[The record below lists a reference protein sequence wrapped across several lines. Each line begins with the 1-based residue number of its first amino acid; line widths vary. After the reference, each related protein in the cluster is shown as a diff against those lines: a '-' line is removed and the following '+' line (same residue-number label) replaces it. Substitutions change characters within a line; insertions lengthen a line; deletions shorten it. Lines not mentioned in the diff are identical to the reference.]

1 MTADPTLVLAWLF
14 FAHFV
19 ADFVL
24 QNDWIAITKSSQGR
38 RGWTGVL
45 VHAAIV
51 AACLVPLPLA
61 YGAPGLAFLLLVAA
75 THIGI
80 DRWKVGATRRA
91 EALAREKARRRAAD
105 GQAASGPGSGLGSAW
120 TPIPGLL
127 YIVDQL
133 AHLGITIAGWA
144 FLLSRAPLQPG
155 WTDAVAGLVGGWDPA
170 GVHALTMWAVVLAS
184 LVIANT
190 KGAYFFI
197 ATLVHPREVV
207 QGVEAPPDPEP
218 APPPPPPGYTVRVG
232 PLVAT
237 VEPGTVATLAAPPSV
252 AVSGDGSAT
261 GAVVPATG
269 VSPAVPRTPGSP
281 ARIGATIG
289 VLERLLVVTF
299 VLVGMEAAIGFVVA
313 AKTLARFKQLD
324 DRGFA
329 EYYLLGTLASVL
341 VALATGLLGAAALD
355 TLR

>member
-1 MTADPTLVLAWLF
+1 MTADPTLALAWLF
-14 FAHFV
+14 CAHFV

-24 QNDWIAITKSSQGR
+24 QNDWIAITKASRGT
-38 RGWTGVL
+38 RGWMGVM
-45 VHAAIV
+45 VHASIV
-51 AACLVPLPLA
+51 ALCLVPVPLA
-61 YGAPGLAFLLLVAA
+61 FGAPGLAFLLLIAA
-75 THIGI
+75 THIGV
-80 DRWKVGATRRA
+80 DRWKVGATREAESIALERA
-91 EALAREKARRRAAD
+91 QKRAGD
-105 GQAASGPGSGLGSAW
+105 GIATGPGSGLGSAW
-120 TPIPGLL
+120 TPIPGVL

-133 AHLGITIAGWA
+133 VHLGIAILGWA
-144 FLLSRAPLQPG
+144 FLLSRAPLQAS
-155 WTDAVAGLVGGWDPA
+155 WTDTIGSLVGGWDPA
-170 GVHALTMWAVVLAS
+170 AVHAFTLWGVVLVS

-197 ATLVHPREVV
+197 ATLVHPREIVH
-207 QGVEAPPDPEP
+207 GVEEPPDPEP

-237 VEPGTVATLAAPPSV
+237 VEPGTPTADARQAGAHDGGEAP
-252 AVSGDGSAT
+252 ASGAGPGISA
-261 GAVVPATG
+261 
-269 VSPAVPRTPGSP
+269 AVPRSPGSP

-299 VLVGMEAAIGFVVA
+299 VLVGMEAAIGLVIA

-341 VALATGLLGAAALD
+341 VALATALLAAAALD
-355 TLR
+355 TLG

>member
-1 MTADPTLVLAWLF
+1 MTADPVLVLAWLF
-14 FAHFV
+14 CSHFV

-24 QNDWIAITKSSQGR
+24 QNDWIAITKASHGR
-38 RGWTGVL
+38 RGWKGVL
-45 VHAAIV
+45 VHAALV
-51 AACLVPLPLA
+51 SLCLVPVPLA
-61 YGAPGLAFLLLVAA
+61 YGGPGVAFLLLSAV
-75 THIGI
+75 THIGV
-80 DRWKVGATRRA
+80 DRWKVGATRSA
-91 EALAREKARRRAAD
+91 EALARERARRRTSDAEPAA
-105 GQAASGPGSGLGSAW
+105 GPGAGLGSAW

-133 AHLGITIAGWA
+133 AHLGVAVAGWA
-144 FLLSRAPLQPG
+144 FLLAQAPLQPG
-155 WTDAVAGLVGGWDPA
+155 WVDGVNAVVSGWDPA
-170 GVHALTMWAVVLAS
+170 SVHALTLWAVVVTS

-197 ATLVHPREVV
+197 ATLVHPREIVL
-207 QGVEAPPDPEP
+207 GTEEPPDPEP
-218 APPPPPPGYTVRVG
+218 APPPPPPGYTLRVG

-237 VEPGTVATLAAPPSV
+237 VEPGTAPGGRGTRAAEGRPTSSV
-252 AVSGDGSAT
+252 SA
-261 GAVVPATG
+261 
-269 VSPAVPRTPGSP
+269 AVPSTPGSP

-299 VLVGMEAAIGFVVA
+299 VLVGMEAAIGFVIA

-355 TLR
+355 TLP